1 MTTVVSSRT
10 AVNALAPRITAP
22 AYRVF
27 QVVYALL
34 TVQFAV
40 LGVSYLA
47 DPGGAVHTFSTW
59 NQHLGGIR
67 LLAPDVPPWRYAT
80 AVGMTT
86 LALMCLM
93 ALLDLRRN
101 HPVVAP
107 AAFFKAYNAVLWF
120 WYANHRM
127 PVFVAAGVLDVVEA
141 VVMVVVATAAYRT
154 LRAAERAS

>member
-1 MTTVVSSRT
+1 MTTIVSSRP
-10 AVNALAPRITAP
+10 AVRTTGLRARPMP
-22 AYRVF
+22 YRVF
-27 QVVYALL
+27 QVLYALF

-47 DPGGAVHTFSTW
+47 DPDRAVHTFSTW
-59 NQHLGGIR
+59 NQRLGGVP
-67 LLAPDVPPWRYAT
+67 LLPPDVPPWRYAT

-101 HPVVAP
+101 HPVVVP

-120 WYANHRM
+120 WYADHRM
-127 PVFVAAGVLDVVEA
+127 PVFFAAGVLDAVEV
-141 VVMVVVATAAYRT
+141 VVMVVVAAAAYRS
-154 LRAAERAS
+154 LRVEEPAP